1 LPSTNP
7 RKQTERSGYLGAGC
21 GESRTPRFEGEVPW
35 VIPGIDSNGDW
46 MQSLIVGWAVPSNGI
61 GKLGQSV

>member
-35 VIPGIDSNGDW
+35 VIPGIDSNAMTKFRSLGA
-46 MQSLIVGWAVPSNGI
+46 MQRCDPWRI
-61 GKLGQSV
+61 

>member
-35 VIPGIDSNGDW
+35 VIPGIDSNEVRSQTIALTKGVRL
-46 MQSLIVGWAVPSNGI
+46 MSMS
-61 GKLGQSV
+61 